1 MNQTE
6 KLVAQLSN
14 QDTLRALARSS
25 GASKKEVQSVL
36 AAAVPTLLTGM
47 QLNSGTKSGEVALEK
62 ARFLAAEA
70 SGPIELTKKIL
81 SEGLDEALADEQT
94 FQGLLFTTS
103 DFQEGRAAFL
113 EKRKPNFGG

>member
-1 MNQTE
+1 MRATR
-6 KLVAQLSN
+6 KLGGFLKPYWRWA
-14 QDTLRALARSS
+14 
-25 GASKKEVQSVL
+25 VL
-36 AAAVPTLLTGM
+36 APLLM
-47 QLNSGTKSGEVALEK
+47 ALEVAMEK

-94 FQGLLFTTS
+94 FQGLLFTTA

-113 EKRKPNFGG
+113 EKRKPKFGG